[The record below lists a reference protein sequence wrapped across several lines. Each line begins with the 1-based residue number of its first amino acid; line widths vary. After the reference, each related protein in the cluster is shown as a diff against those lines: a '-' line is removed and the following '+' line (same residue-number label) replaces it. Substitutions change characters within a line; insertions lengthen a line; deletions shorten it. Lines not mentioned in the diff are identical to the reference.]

1 MGTTEHE
8 VSEVRQEAIRICGRV
23 KWFNSVKGYGFIA
36 PEGDLGDVFLHHSAL
51 RSAGH
56 EGILEGSTVECDA
69 VNGPKGL
76 QAVKI
81 LQIDN
86 STASTSISTF
96 EDDDDDFS
104 LAEPEGDFFIAT
116 TKWFNNDK
124 GYGFVTRG
132 EGTPDLF
139 VHIKSL
145 RRVGI
150 NHLIPGQSLRVRLGN
165 GPKGPQV
172 AEIDIG

>member
-1 MGTTEHE
+1 MCEYCIYGESELWGTTEHE
-8 VSEVRQEAIRICGRV
+8 VSEVRQEAYSYMWKGASGSIQLR
-23 KWFNSVKGYGFIA
+23 GYGFIA

-104 LAEPEGDFFIAT
+104 LAEPEGGFFHCYH
-116 TKWFNNDK
+116 KM
-124 GYGFVTRG
+124 V
-132 EGTPDLF
+132 
-139 VHIKSL
+139 
-145 RRVGI
+145 
-150 NHLIPGQSLRVRLGN
+150 
-165 GPKGPQV
+165 
-172 AEIDIG
+172 